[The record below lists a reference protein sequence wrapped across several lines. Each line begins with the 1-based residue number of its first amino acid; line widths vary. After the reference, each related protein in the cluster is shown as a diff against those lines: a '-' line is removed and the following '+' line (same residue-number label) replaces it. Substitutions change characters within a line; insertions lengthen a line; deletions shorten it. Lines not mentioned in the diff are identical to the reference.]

1 MAYFT
6 DYDSYLFHN
15 GTNYELYKKLG
26 AHEDTVDGVKGTRFL
41 VWAPNATYVSVI
53 SAKTGWDH
61 ENWMFR
67 SEQDQSVWECFVPGV
82 GPGDAYRYVITGAD
96 GVRRDKSDPMAFRS
110 ELRPANASIV
120 ASLEGYEWHDGDW
133 QNQRDNTKVLERPMS
148 I

>member
-26 AHEDTVDGVKGTRFL
+26 AHEDTVDGVKGTRFT

-61 ENWMFR
+61 ENWMSSSGRFL
-67 SEQDQSVWECFVPGV
+67 
-82 GPGDAYRYVITGAD
+82 
-96 GVRRDKSDPMAFRS
+96 RRRGTPHQRNTRRISRK
-110 ELRPANASIV
+110 
-120 ASLEGYEWHDGDW
+120 
-133 QNQRDNTKVLERPMS
+133 QNLK
-148 I
+148 